1 MRAILLFIFIQCT
14 AFASSYGQATCH
26 IHKIVRSV
34 DINGKPDDEVW
45 NALPMVN
52 HFTENFPTDT
62 AKAKF
67 DTDVKMCY
75 DHKNI
80 YVLAYMHDTTKKDFV
95 IQSYKRD
102 FSIKNTDAFVLSIS
116 PLNDK
121 MNGFSFGSSP
131 VGAQREGLIALS
143 GAGGVTTA
151 WDNKWFCETSRDA
164 NGWYAEYKIPFKTLR
179 FKKGSNDWGI
189 NFARFD
195 LKNNEN
201 STWVKVPLNFNLS
214 HLGFMGN
221 LHFDEP
227 VKKSGANIVFIPYV
241 TGGASFNY
249 LIAPNPKI
257 KNLASAGFDAKLGV
271 TSSLNLDLTVNP
283 DFSQVEVDDQVVNL
297 DRFELFF
304 PEKRQ
309 FFIENSDLFDA
320 FGFSK
325 IRPFFSRRIGL
336 YKGVNIPIISA
347 ARLSGS
353 INRNWRIGLMDM
365 VTNQQSDLKLPTQN
379 YVVFAIQRRVFDR
392 SNIGLI
398 AVAKQSFKTGES
410 INKQSNTLIGA
421 DYNIY
426 SKNNKWQGKI
436 FYHHTFNQK
445 ANIDANANA
454 TWLQYNTSRIN
465 ISWNHEY
472 VGKLYNAE
480 VGFVPRIGYFRLEP
494 YASYTHYPK
503 NKKVFSMV
511 ASIYYSQYWSMFT
524 KQSTDRLN
532 RFTYTLNFKS
542 SAVFAVSV
550 SDVQTRLLNTFN
562 ISGKNKYNIAAG
574 NYNYRFANFSFNSNF
589 RKKIYGGLSANVGS
603 YFERYRI
610 GYGASISFRFQP
622 YGSISFSVDRNELLK
637 KDQNIHL
644 TLLGSRLDFTF
655 SRNVFFSNLL
665 QYNTQ
670 QNLFNI
676 NTRLQWRFKPM
687 SDLYIVYTD
696 IYDAMFGKR
705 VRAFQIKLT
714 YWFNL

>member
-1 MRAILLFIFIQCT
+1 MKQFLLVIFMIGST
-14 AFASSYGQATCH
+14 TIVSFAQATYN
-26 IHKIVRSV
+26 IHKINSPI
-34 DINGKPDDEVW
+34 DINGLPNEAVW
-45 NALPMVN
+45 DTLPLAN
-52 HFTENFPTDT
+52 QFTENFPTDKV
-62 AKAKF
+62 KAKF
-67 DTDVKMCY
+67 ETEVKLCY
-75 DHKNI
+75 DNKCI
-80 YVLAYMHDTTKKDFV
+80 YVFAFMHDTTQKDFV

-102 FSIKNTDAFVLSIS
+102 FSIKNTDAFVVSIS

-121 MNGFSFGSSP
+121 INGFSFGASP
-131 VGAQREGLIALS
+131 VGAQREGLIAL
-143 GAGGVTTA
+143 GGTGGVTTA
-151 WDNKWFCETSRDA
+151 WDNKWFCATHKDHQ
-164 NGWYAEYKIPFKTLR
+164 GWYAEYKIPFKTLR

-195 LKNNEN
+195 LKNYEN

-214 HLGFMGN
+214 HLGFLGT

-227 VKKSGANIVFIPYV
+227 VTKSGANIVFIPYV

-249 LIAPNPKI
+249 RKKPFPKI
-257 KNLASAGFDAKLGV
+257 KNLASGGFDAKIGI

-336 YKGVNIPIISA
+336 YKGENIPIIGG

-353 INRNWRIGLMDM
+353 INKNWRIGLMDM
-365 VTNQQSDLKLPTQN
+365 VTGRQTELQLPTQN
-379 YVVFAIQRRVFDR
+379 YLVMAVQRRVFDR

-398 AVAKQSFKTGES
+398 SVAKQSFRAAEPVK
-410 INKQSNTLIGA
+410 KQSNTLLGI
-421 DYNIY
+421 DYNLY
-426 SKNNKWQGKI
+426 SKNNHWQGKFFI
-436 FYHHTFNQK
+436 HQTFNNK

-454 TWLQYNTSRIN
+454 SWLQYNTSKIN

-480 VGFVPRIGYFRLEP
+480 VGFVPRIAYFRLEP
-494 YASYTHYPK
+494 YITYTQFPK
-503 NKKVFSMV
+503 KKKIYSLVTYV
-511 ASIYYSQYWSMFT
+511 YYSQYWST
-524 KQSTDRLN
+524 ISGQSTDRLN
-532 RFTYTLNFKS
+532 RISYTVNFKS
-542 SAVFAVSV
+542 TALFSV
-550 SDVQTRLLNTFN
+550 AISDQQTRLINDFN
-562 ISGKNKYNIAAG
+562 VSGKNKHNIAAG
-574 NYNYRFANFSFNSNF
+574 NYRYDYITLNYSSNIT
-589 RKKIYGGLSANVGS
+589 KKINGSLLSNVGT
-603 YFERYRI
+603 YFDRFRVN
-610 GYGASISFRFQP
+610 YGASIAYRFQP
-622 YGSISFSVDRNELLK
+622 YGIISFSAERNEILK
-637 KDQNIHL
+637 KNQNIHL
-644 TLLGSRLDFTF
+644 TLIGTRLDITF
-655 SRNVFFSNLL
+655 SKNVFFSNLL

-687 SDLYIVYTD
+687 SDLYVVYTD
-696 IYDAMFGKR
+696 IYDALLAKK